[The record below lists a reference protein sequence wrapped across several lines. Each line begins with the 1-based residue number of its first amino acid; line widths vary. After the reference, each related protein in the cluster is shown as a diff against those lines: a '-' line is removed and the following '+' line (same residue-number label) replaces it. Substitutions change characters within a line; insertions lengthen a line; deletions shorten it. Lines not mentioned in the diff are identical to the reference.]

1 MTSSITQLPAASN
14 GTDPTA
20 DASRAQRE
28 HGMSR
33 VQEQLVYH
41 VTGLAESALY
51 EAEQLTHA
59 LNRTAS
65 QRTLD
70 HDGSKGTEPL
80 DMPQVA
86 AVIAEALDCIDV
98 AAEQLS
104 RLSTSTSGRAWN
116 PTGF

>member
-1 MTSSITQLPAASN
+1 MTSSVTQLPAASN
-14 GTDPTA
+14 GTEPTA

-59 LNRTAS
+59 LNRAAS

-70 HDGSKGTEPL
+70 DGGKGTEPP
-80 DMPQVA
+80 DMQHVA

-104 RLSTSTSGRAWN
+104 RLSTDIRTRLEPAGV
-116 PTGF
+116 

>member
-1 MTSSITQLPAASN
+1 MTSSVTQLPAANN
-14 GTDPTA
+14 GTEPTA
-20 DASRAQRE
+20 DASRAKRE
-28 HGMSR
+28 HGMCR

-59 LNRTAS
+59 LNRAAS

-70 HDGSKGTEPL
+70 HDGGKGTEPP
-80 DMPQVA
+80 DMQHVA

-104 RLSTSTSGRAWN
+104 RLSTDIRTRLEPA
-116 PTGF
+116 GF